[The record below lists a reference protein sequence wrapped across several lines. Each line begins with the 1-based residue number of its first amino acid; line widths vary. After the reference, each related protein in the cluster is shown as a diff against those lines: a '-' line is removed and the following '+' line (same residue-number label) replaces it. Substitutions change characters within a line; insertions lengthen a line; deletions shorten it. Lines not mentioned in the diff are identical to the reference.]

1 MNRGLRIAT
10 AGAAAFLIV
19 LIARFPARWA
29 VRVLPR
35 GTTCLQLGGTLWSG
49 TCTGLLAPGA
59 PLGDLT
65 WTTHP
70 LPLLIGRLSVSVAWA
85 LPNGSISSRVEFRPT
100 GSIIAENVRATLP
113 LSHALIAQLPPDTQG
128 LLQIDLA
135 SLHFSGKRI
144 TAIQGDFSVRGLAVR
159 GESLGDYRVSFP
171 GSSAASGISGGPTDE
186 PTGRLE
192 DLGGPLSV
200 QGTLRLTPAPG
211 FVLNTLVA
219 ARPNAPRDIV
229 RNLRLL
235 GSPDAQGR
243 RPFTT
248 EVML

>member
-1 MNRGLRIAT
+1 MNHRLRIAA

-29 VRVLPR
+29 ARALPR
-35 GTTCLQLGGTLWSG
+35 GTACLQLGGTLWSG
-49 TCTGLLAPGA
+49 TCTGLLAAGA

-70 LPLLIGRLSVSVAWA
+70 LQLLIGRLSVSVALA
-85 LPNGSISSRVEFRPT
+85 LPNGTVSSRVELRPSGAIT
-100 GSIIAENVRATLP
+100 AENLRATVP

-135 SLHFSGKRI
+135 SLHWNGKRI

-159 GESLGDYRVSFP
+159 GELLGNYRVSFP
-171 GSSAASGISGGPTDE
+171 VESGISGGSADE
-186 PTGRLE
+186 PIGRLE

-211 FVLNTLVA
+211 FVLDTLVA
-219 ARPNAPRDIV
+219 PRANAPRDIV
-229 RNLRLL
+229 QDLRLL

>member
-1 MNRGLRIAT
+1 MNRGARIAA

-29 VRVLPR
+29 AGVLPR
-35 GTTCLQLGGTLWSG
+35 GTACLQLGGTLWSG
-49 TCTGLLAPGA
+49 TCTGLLAAGA
-59 PLGDLT
+59 PLGDLS
-65 WTTHP
+65 WTAHP
-70 LPLLIGRLSVSVAWA
+70 LQLLIGRLSVTVALT
-85 LPNGSISSRVEFRPT
+85 LPNGTVSSRVELRPT
-100 GSIIAENVRATLP
+100 GTITAENLQATVP
-113 LSHALIAQLPPDTQG
+113 LSHALIAQLPPNTQG
-128 LLQIDLA
+128 VLQIDLA
-135 SLHFSGKRI
+135 SLRWNGKRI
-144 TAIQGDFSVRGLAVR
+144 TAIRGDLSVRGLAVR

-171 GSSAASGISGGPTDE
+171 RDSAASGGSTDE

-211 FVLNTLVA
+211 FVLDTQVA
-219 ARPNAPRDIV
+219 PRANAPRDIV
-229 RNLRLL
+229 QALRLL

-248 EVML
+248 EVVL